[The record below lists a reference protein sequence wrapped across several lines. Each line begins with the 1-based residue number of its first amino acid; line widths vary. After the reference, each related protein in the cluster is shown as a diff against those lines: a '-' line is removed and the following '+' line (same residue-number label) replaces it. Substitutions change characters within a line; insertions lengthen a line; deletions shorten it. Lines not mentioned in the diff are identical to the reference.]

1 MEWLWVFLKN
11 WDSEES
17 FDLKAGHWWI
27 MLCDDFA
34 VEWRITLAVI
44 IFAIVQSAGYFK
56 CLTDDLLKGSF

>member
-1 MEWLWVFLKN
+1 
-11 WDSEES
+11 
-17 FDLKAGHWWI
+17 